1 MLCAKA
7 ALAVISFYDLLCLV
21 AYVLG
26 GVDSRLETSIH
37 RVHHCCRV
45 STYYAIVSRLVVLI
59 AGWSACIL
67 SSHRTVCVQNIR
79 LENNTINKEA
89 VKINIL
95 WMMNSQVQ
103 LLSATTD
110 LAVVNFLL
118 MLQMRVLDA
127 TG

>member
-7 ALAVISFYDLLCLV
+7 AFAVISFYDLLCLV

-45 STYYAIVSRLVVLI
+45 STYYSIVSRLVVLI

-67 SSHRTVCVQNIR
+67 SSHRTECVQNIR
-79 LENNTINKEA
+79 LENTTINKEA
-89 VKINIL
+89 VKINIF
-95 WMMNSQVQ
+95 WMMSSQVH